1 MSLEQPVQEPVEPE
15 YVYSTSSGTS
25 GNVEQRS
32 VEPLP
37 EVITKQFLKEYLQI
51 TNEMEIGHVT
61 SNGFELDFNKMIVG
75 EKYIFDY
82 FESKYMAIKNE
93 NGEVELSE
101 ITIHD

>member
-1 MSLEQPVQEPVEPE
+1 
-15 YVYSTSSGTS
+15 
-25 GNVEQRS
+25 
-32 VEPLP
+32 
-37 EVITKQFLKEYLQI
+37 
-51 TNEMEIGHVT
+51 MEIGHVT